1 MPSVRSLA
9 MDLSIN
15 PNTIQKAFSLLE
27 QRGYIYPV
35 RGRGNYV
42 ADTARLAE
50 QEKASLLKEVNN
62 LLIQEKNLGSHE
74 KNSSQSST
82 CCMERR
88 IQMIELKDIDKTF
101 SDIHAIDHISGTIHN
116 GMIFGLIGSNGAGK
130 STLMRMISGI
140 VKPDSGEIL
149 SDGKTVYENPE
160 IKSQICFPC

>member
-1 MPSVRSLA
+1 MITIDYQTKLPLYEQIAERFQAMILRGALPPGSQMPSVRSLA

-62 LLIQEKNLGSHE
+62 LLIQGKELG
-74 KNSSQSST
+74 
-82 CCMERR
+82 
-88 IQMIELKDIDKTF
+88 
-101 SDIHAIDHISGTIHN
+101 ISRKEFIAVVD
-116 GMIFGLIGSNGAGK
+116 MLYGK
-130 STLMRMISGI
+130 EDTN
-140 VKPDSGEIL
+140 D
-149 SDGKTVYENPE
+149 
-160 IKSQICFPC
+160 

>member
-1 MPSVRSLA
+1 MITIDYHSKLPLYEQIAERFQAMILRDALPPGSQMPSVRSLA

-62 LLIQEKNLGSHE
+62 LLIQGKELG
-74 KNSSQSST
+74 
-82 CCMERR
+82 
-88 IQMIELKDIDKTF
+88 
-101 SDIHAIDHISGTIHN
+101 ISRKEFIAVVD
-116 GMIFGLIGSNGAGK
+116 MLYGK
-130 STLMRMISGI
+130 EDTN
-140 VKPDSGEIL
+140 D
-149 SDGKTVYENPE
+149 
-160 IKSQICFPC
+160 